1 MACSLPF
8 ELLLFFLVALLS
20 LALLLSIARN
30 FLCPVHLCQTR
41 RQPDMEEVNGRWSK
55 STADKLLLL
64 RCRACRRMWGSST
77 A

>member
-1 MACSLPF
+1 MSPPLISQGLMACSLPF

-41 RQPDMEEVNGRWSK
+41 RHAGHGGGKWALVQKHG
-55 STADKLLLL
+55 
-64 RCRACRRMWGSST
+64 
-77 A
+77 